1 MVVSVIIPVYN
12 VEKYIEKCILSVVNN
27 NLQIN
32 EYEIIVIDDES
43 QDNSASIVRS
53 MMKIHPQIKL
63 ISQKNKGLGGARNSG
78 VLNASGEYVL
88 FLDADDYLKENA
100 LKNVTAFASE
110 NKLDILEYGAIGVT
124 EKGDEVYKYSKPVEA
139 ISDGYEYLTKIQYMN
154 SACNKLYATQF
165 LKSNQLQ
172 FVEQI
177 FIEDFE
183 FNTKAFYY
191 AKRVKAVEDILG
203 CFVQSP
209 NSITR
214 NVSVE
219 RNSKMVHDI
228 EFVIDLTIKF
238 AQEKS
243 NISSKVKNVFKE
255 RIAFLIVT
263 LLYNLIKLSIH
274 KNQSKLIIER
284 LKFKK
289 IYPIKTTI
297 RDRNKNLFRLFVNN
311 EHLFFQLIKFNIFLK
326 LKMIKRFCCFFV
338 C

>member
-1 MVVSVIIPVYN
+1 MKLSVIIPVYN
-12 VEKYIEKCILSVVNN
+12 VEKYIKKCISSVVNN

-43 QDNSASIVRS
+43 TDNSVSVVQS

-63 ISQKNKGLGGARNSG
+63 ISQKNKGLGGARNTG
-78 VLNASGEYVL
+78 VLNSSGEYVL

-100 LKNVTAFASE
+100 LKNVITFASE
-110 NKLDILEYGAIGVT
+110 DKLDILEFGAIGVT
-124 EKGDEVYKYSKPVEA
+124 EKGDEVYKYSKAAKV

-165 LKSNQLQ
+165 LKSSQLK
-172 FVEQI
+172 FVERI

-214 NVSVE
+214 NLSVE
-219 RNSKMVHDI
+219 KNSKMVHDI

-238 AQEKS
+238 EQEKS
-243 NISSKVKNVFKE
+243 NISSKVNNVLKE
-255 RIAFLIVT
+255 RIAFLIIS

-274 KNQSKLIIER
+274 KKESKLIIER
-284 LKFKK
+284 LKLKK
-289 IYPIKTTI
+289 LYPVKTTI
-297 RDRNKNLFRLFVNN
+297 RNRNKNLFRLFVNN
-311 EHLFFQLIKFNIFLK
+311 EYLFFQLIKFNN
-326 LKMIKRFCCFFV
+326 FFKAKND
-338 C
+338 